1 MKRNIN
7 IISDSYRHIADGY
20 DTVNLS
26 QIEDIVDCSVDTI
39 LYYNISY
46 LNKPEAKQ
54 ALGVLSRKLRLGG
67 SVVIK
72 FTNLDLLCK
81 NYLNR
86 KISTTEFLENVQ
98 EVSNGLSIDEIYT
111 YIDGDSL
118 RITKVGKEK
127 NNISVAIT
135 RVKI

>member
-7 IISDSYRHIADGY
+7 IISDSYRHIAEGY
-20 DTVNLS
+20 ENIDMSKVD
-26 QIEDIVDCSVDTI
+26 DIVDCSVDTI

-46 LNKPEAKQ
+46 LDKSAGKQ
-54 ALGVLSRKLRLGG
+54 ILSILSNKLRLGG

-72 FTNLDLLCK
+72 FTNLDLICK
-81 NYLNR
+81 NYLNK
-86 KISTTEFLENVQ
+86 KISTTEFIEYTK
-98 EVSNGLSIDEIYT
+98 SIINGLSIDEIYT

-118 RITKVGKEK
+118 RITKVGKEN
-127 NNISVAIT
+127 NNISIAIT